1 MSFGKDRRTL
11 LAVFIVLLI
20 AFEMIAYVS
29 TTPRQ
34 QQRFFQLFVLGA
46 NHMAADYYPNNDPNI
61 RLGESVLW
69 YIGVTNLMGNAQLA
83 VVRIKLGNW
92 TITPPNDL
100 RGTPSPAPLLAEFT
114 RFRAIAEYAMLHP
127 PVQGLQDGFGRW
139 EIHVRHPHGDN
150 VRASVPA
157 PFQAVRV
164 PPVHHLVE
172 IEAHIRKPS
181 SCQEPP
187 FCRIPRVR
195 SVDNTPAT
203 GLTSS

>member
-61 RLGESVLW
+61 RLGESVRW

-114 RFRAIAEYAMLHP
+114 RFIRNSETWEFVFAWQIIDALS
-127 PVQGLQDGFGRW
+127 VGNSTRILQLGINNQTFQLQDSSATNGHNFRFTIELWTWNTESQALQFGWQVGR
-139 EIHVRHPHGDN
+139 EH
-150 VRASVPA
+150 
-157 PFQAVRV
+157 RV
-164 PPVHHLVE
+164 AWLQLWFN
-172 IEAHIRKPS
+172 AA
-181 SCQEPP
+181 
-187 FCRIPRVR
+187 
-195 SVDNTPAT
+195 TP
-203 GLTSS
+203 LR